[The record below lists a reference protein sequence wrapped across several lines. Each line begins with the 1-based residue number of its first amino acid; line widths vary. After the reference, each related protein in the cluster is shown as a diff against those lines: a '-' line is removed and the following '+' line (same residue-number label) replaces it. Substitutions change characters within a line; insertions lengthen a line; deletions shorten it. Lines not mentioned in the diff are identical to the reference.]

1 MSLEQNNSMSS
12 LDKIKNIK
20 QDVELKRQQ
29 EAQIQKEK
37 EKQENIDKEQAYEQ
51 EKDSLAP
58 MLSRREEILKKL
70 DEIKSR
76 RGEIIK
82 IGHKAVTEARQD
94 EEVEKVLHTKEGFDE
109 VFSGEKTEWKSLQDE
124 VVALNEELQNL
135 NLLIPEKEKQVRN
148 LFEQTPAG
156 QEALINEHK
165 EYISSVEEKIG
176 LNFDKSVSNYN
187 YYLKPNQHKPYFESF
202 GRNPMNSIRANMYV
216 LSQDNFSLPAVKDVS
231 REDYNEALTAYLYGK
246 FVGNNEDVKKAKIGD
261 DIKREIR
268 ASIEFNIFKKEN
280 KDELGKL
287 HSEQELNTFVEQNE
301 DAIKETKEKLEKGLQ
316 ELMDKTRT
324 LFETAKNSKEYKE
337 KFNDIDLEKYLK
349 LVPKNIQEVKF
360 SLQSCDSSRFDVL
373 FVKNLYNELWK
384 DLGVIKTEENEN
396 NTKINEKRGKTFKLG
411 LGKLEDKS
419 VELRAKHDFLYSN
432 FRDKLAVYFEQ
443 ELGEMK
449 IEIEKPNGAYPKL
462 APQVSLLLDK
472 FNNWGVDPKNI
483 FGKDD
488 YPTFKKE
495 ITIEEIYD
503 KVKYFPIPKNLIE
516 LSVKEKELKE
526 KLEESAKIVDE
537 KFKSR
542 V

>member
-1 MSLEQNNSMSS
+1 MNLEQKNPMSS

-29 EAQIQKEK
+29 ELQAQK
-37 EKQENIDKEQAYEQ
+37 DKEEQ
-51 EKDSLAP
+51 EIFAKERVYEEEKNSLTP
-58 MLSRREEILKKL
+58 MLARREEILKKL

-82 IGHKAVTEARQD
+82 TGHKTVAEARQD
-94 EEVEKVLHTKEGFDE
+94 EEVEKVLHTKEGFNE
-109 VFSGEKTEWKSLQDE
+109 VFSGEKTEWKNLQDE
-124 VVALNEELQNL
+124 VVTLNEELQNL

-165 EYISSVEEKIG
+165 EYINSVEEKIG

-187 YYLKPNQHKPYFESF
+187 YYLEPDQRKPYFESF
-202 GRNPMNSIRANMYV
+202 GRNPMNSIRENMYV
-216 LSQDNFSLPAVKDVS
+216 LRQDNFSLPKVKDVS
-231 REDYNEALTAYLYGK
+231 HEDYNEALTAYLYGK

-268 ASIEFNIFKKEN
+268 ASIEFNIFQKEN
-280 KDELGKL
+280 KDELDKL
-287 HSEQELNTFVEQNE
+287 HSEQKLNTLVEQNK
-301 DAIKETKEKLEKGLQ
+301 DAIRETKEKLEKGLQ

-324 LFETAKNSKEYKE
+324 LFETAKDSREYKE

-360 SLQSCDSSRFDVL
+360 SLYGRDSSRFDVL
-373 FVKNLYNELWK
+373 FMKNLRNELWK
-384 DLGVIKTEENEN
+384 DLEAIKTEENEN

-419 VELRAKHDFLYSN
+419 AELRAKHDFLYSN
-432 FRDKLAVYFEQ
+432 FRDKLDVYFDQ

-449 IEIEKPNGAYPKL
+449 IELPNGAYPQL
-462 APQVSLLLDK
+462 APQVSLLLND
-472 FNNWGVDPKNI
+472 FNNWELNPKNI
-483 FGKDD
+483 FGENN

-503 KVKYFPIPKNLIE
+503 KIKYFPIPENLIE
-516 LSVKEKELKE
+516 LSAKEKNLKE
-526 KLEESAKIVDE
+526 KLVELTKIVDE
-537 KFKSR
+537 KFKSK